1 MTSVAAKTTAPG
13 GSGNSSARRELVLGE
28 ILEQATRLFADRG
41 YEGTTL
47 ADIAESVGITRPAL
61 YNYIGSKDDLLG
73 ALVADVS
80 QRMAVALE
88 EIRARDADPGAKVRA
103 MVELVVEQ
111 RLAWPD
117 RFRVLDREE
126 ASLPEEFATA
136 HRQAKRDVLAHMQA
150 VIADGIE
157 AGQFRRCDG
166 RLAALSIIGMCN
178 WTAWWVSSSNPP
190 DPRVVVPE
198 LAANAEAM
206 LRAPDGNLG
215 GPLGAVR
222 RIRDELAYV
231 ERELSGG

>member
-1 MTSVAAKTTAPG
+1 MAAKTTATS
-13 GSGNSSARRELVLGE
+13 GSSSNSSARRELVLNE
-28 ILEQATRLFADRG
+28 ILEQATRLFAERG

-47 ADIAESVGITRPAL
+47 QDIAESVGITRPAL
-61 YNYIGSKDDLLG
+61 YNDIGSKDDLLG

-80 QRMAVALE
+80 QRTAVALLD
-88 EIRARDADPGAKVRA
+88 IRGQAADPGARIRA

-111 RLAWPD
+111 RLASPD

-126 ASLPEEFATA
+126 ASLPGEFVAA
-136 HRQAKRDVLAHMQA
+136 HRQAKRDVLAHIQA
-150 VIADGIE
+150 VIAEGIG
-157 AGQFRRCDG
+157 AGQFRRCDE
-166 RLAALSIIGMCN
+166 RLVVLSIIGMCN

-190 DPRVVVPE
+190 DPRPVVTE

-206 LRAPDGNLG
+206 LRAPEGNPG

-231 ERELSGG
+231 ERALSPD

>member
-1 MTSVAAKTTAPG
+1 MTSVAPKTTASG
-13 GSGNSSARRELVLGE
+13 GSSHSSARRELVLGE
-28 ILEQATRLFADRG
+28 ILEQATRLFAERG

-47 ADIAESVGITRPAL
+47 QDIAESVGITRPAL
-61 YNYIGSKDDLLG
+61 YNYIDSKDDLLG

-80 QRMAVALE
+80 QRMAVALA
-88 EIRARDADPGAKVRA
+88 EIRTRQADSGAQIRA

-111 RLAWPD
+111 RLASPD

-126 ASLPEEFATA
+126 ASLPEEFAAA

-150 VIADGIE
+150 VIAEGIE
-157 AGQFRRCDG
+157 AGQFRRCDE

-178 WTAWWVSSSNPP
+178 WTAWWVSSSKPP
-190 DPRVVVPE
+190 EPRPVVTE

-206 LRAPDGNLG
+206 LRAPDGNAG

-231 ERELSGG
+231 ERALSAD